1 MRRRRTSAFEDLLE
15 ITSRL
20 PWWLGLVLAVV
31 FYVWL
36 HHVATEP
43 MPTGPTDLK
52 NMGGLMVGMYWRGF
66 ATAFQYILPA
76 VCVLGAA
83 VSAYRRFAQG
93 SGRRGSFGASQAA
106 GGSPTQAA
114 PSSSVASPVCPQCNA
129 PMIKRTARKGAK
141 AGSSFWGCSRYPQC
155 RGTLD
160 G

>member
-1 MRRRRTSAFEDLLE
+1 MGRRRTSAFEDLLE
-15 ITSRL
+15 IASRL
-20 PWWLGLVLAVV
+20 PWWLGLVLAGVC
-31 FYVWL
+31 YVWL

-43 MPTGPTDLK
+43 MTTGPADLK

-83 VSAYRRFAQG
+83 VSAYRRFAGGNG
-93 SGRRGSFGASQAA
+93 SPGSFSSSQAA
-106 GGSPTQAA
+106 GRPPIQAGASSAGS
-114 PSSSVASPVCPQCNA
+114 SPACPQCNA
-129 PMIKRTARKGAK
+129 PMVMRTARKGAK